1 LQPLIDKDDL
11 QLTIKKEKPMATSPV
26 PLSVVSSLNDQ
37 YYFGQIAIGDK
48 VLEQNPS
55 SRSLWF
61 VVIDRSDLSV
71 VFNELQSAPNTV
83 PALTKYNNSD
93 HILIVATMGMGL
105 NNQPQ
110 GDLFNFLDHNGGG
123 IELRR
128 IEQVAT
134 QFNCGS
140 LGTYGYALVGVMGD
154 QDIPGFEASIIT
166 APSTGPILTLQLMPT
181 VVNGKTSY
189 TPVSLNNA

>member
-1 LQPLIDKDDL
+1 
-11 QLTIKKEKPMATSPV
+11 MATSPV
-26 PLSVVSSLNDQ
+26 SLSVVSSLSTQSN
-37 YYFGQIAIGDK
+37 FGQIAIGDK
-48 VLEQNPS
+48 IMNQNPS
-55 SRSLWF
+55 SGSLWF
-61 VVIDRSDLSV
+61 VVLDRSNLSV

-83 PALTKYNNSD
+83 PALTQYNDSN

-128 IEQVAT
+128 IDQIAT
-134 QFNCGS
+134 QFGCGS

-181 VVNGKTSY
+181 EVNGKISF